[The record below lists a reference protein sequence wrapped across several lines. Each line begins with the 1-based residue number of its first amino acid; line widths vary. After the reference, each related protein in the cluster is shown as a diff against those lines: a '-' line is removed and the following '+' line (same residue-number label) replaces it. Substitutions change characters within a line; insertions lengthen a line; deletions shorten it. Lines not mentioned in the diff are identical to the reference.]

1 MRLTIKFFAL
11 RSKIMKAITKLALVA
26 AALSAA
32 CFMSCSSDDDSD
44 YDDNAKVVAFVRQ
57 PTTWKATSSTYT
69 SKEVDAVA
77 KTSSTYVVETD
88 YSTGN
93 TKTTITTVDKDGKSS
108 TTVQTVDHS
117 TGKTTTKVDDKAAVT
132 GEAVDSDKYTSY
144 DYSDV
149 LKFAFD
155 GTYTKTTTEKYVKGN
170 KTSYTEESTEKGSF
184 SGYPT
189 LANQT
194 ITLAPTSSESSYSS
208 SNESTKSSTAS
219 SNDSDSPS
227 VVIGK
232 VSSDKNTLTVTSTI
246 TRVRTS
252 KTDTK
257 TDSDSTTTATFVVT
271 YVKQ

>member
-1 MRLTIKFFAL
+1 
-11 RSKIMKAITKLALVA
+11 MKAITKLALVA

-57 PTTWKATSSTYT
+57 ATSWKATGEVETK
-69 SKEVDAVA
+69 KEVDAVN
-77 KTSSTYVVETD
+77 KTTTTTVTETD

-93 TKTTITTVDKDGKSS
+93 TKTTTTTVDKDGKSS
-108 TTVQTVDHS
+108 TTVVTVDRS
-117 TGKTTTKVDDKAAVT
+117 TGKTTTKVDDKAAST
-132 GEAVDSDKYTSY
+132 GEADDFEKYTSY
-144 DYSDV
+144 DHSEV
-149 LKFAFD
+149 LAFAFD
-155 GTYTKTTTEKYVKGN
+155 GTYTNTTTEKYVTGAKSTVSNTSTGKG
-170 KTSYTEESTEKGSF
+170 KF

-194 ITLAPTSSESSYSS
+194 ITLAPTSFENSF
-208 SNESTKSSTAS
+208 SNESTGYSFTYSS
-219 SNDSDSPS
+219 DSDSS
-227 VVIGK
+227 RVVIGK

-246 TRVRTS
+246 TSVRTS

-257 TDSDSTTTATFVVT
+257 TDSDSTTTDTFVVT